1 MVPLEPIIELTESV
15 APALHLDT
23 AIGSEQRYGYIAAEA
38 SVRGAGEGH
47 ALGGEAVLL
56 QDTNDGAFGPVAF
69 LSRCASAAAHGIRLW
84 SSWGKLT
91 NRKSDLRKT
100 APPHW
105 RGRRR

>member
-56 QDTNDGAFGPVAF
+56 QDANDGAFGPVAF
-69 LSRCASAAAHGIRLW
+69 LSRCASAAAHGIQLW
-84 SSWGKLT
+84 SSLGQIDKREIGLKK
-91 NRKSDLRKT
+91 NGRRRY
-100 APPHW
+100 W
-105 RGRRR
+105 RGRR